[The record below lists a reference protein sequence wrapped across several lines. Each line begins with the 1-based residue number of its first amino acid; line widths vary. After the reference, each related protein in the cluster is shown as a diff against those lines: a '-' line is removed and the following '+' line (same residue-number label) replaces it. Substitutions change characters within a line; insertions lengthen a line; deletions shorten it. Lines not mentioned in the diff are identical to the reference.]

1 MLAPSQA
8 LPHEAPHAA
17 AFTTLERRLVVHCDA
32 PEILEYLC
40 SAYRRARVPLP
51 LEGDRSSVDRGC
63 ILANNGTDWLV
74 FEGEPVAYAE
84 EKPTTNFR
92 LAFYGSSKL
101 IRLSF
106 RRNDDW
112 HSLYAAAL
120 RLGDKAVVV
129 SAQSGIGKTT
139 LALELMAR
147 GAGFFSDEF
156 VFIRKS
162 DSMVSGLPRA
172 LLIRERTLS
181 VFSDPRLK
189 AVCEASSP
197 RMPHG
202 DPVWDNIDPGDVF
215 GEHVFAGP
223 APLAAAIMLE
233 RGSGIGPAV
242 VERVPAAL
250 AAADFTKRVNVELAA
265 FDRLTST
272 ARLLSGV
279 PCYRVTASS
288 PASAADA
295 VEELLR

>member
-1 MLAPSQA
+1 LLARPQPLA
-8 LPHEAPHAA
+8 HTGGLHAA
-17 AFTTLERRLVVHCDA
+17 AFTTLERRLIVHSDA
-32 PEILEYLC
+32 PEVLEYLC
-40 SAYRRARVPLP
+40 SAYRRVRVPLP
-51 LEGDRSSVDRGC
+51 ADGDDADVDRGH
-63 ILANNGTDWLV
+63 ILANNGADWLV
-74 FEGEPVAYAE
+74 FNGEPVVYPE
-84 EKPTTNFR
+84 DKPSTHFR

-106 RRNDDW
+106 RRNDAW

-120 RLGDKAVVV
+120 RLGDKAIVV

-147 GAGFFSDEF
+147 GAGLFSDEF

-162 DSMVSGLPRA
+162 DRMVFGLPRA

-189 AVCEASSP
+189 AVCDASPP
-197 RMPHG
+197 RVPHG

-215 GEHVFAGP
+215 GDRVFAQP

-233 RGSGIGPAV
+233 RSPGAHAT
-242 VERVPAAL
+242 VEHVPAGL
-250 AAADFTKRVNVELAA
+250 AAADFTKRINLELDP
-265 FDRLTST
+265 FDRLTS
-272 ARLLSGV
+272 AALMLSGI
-279 PCYRVTASS
+279 PCYRVNASS

-295 VEELLR
+295 IEALLR